1 VSGKVI
7 IKYHLG
13 AEDGD
18 EENSGNSGS
27 SFGFARGHLIPDLN
41 SKTLPEYSSEHYTF
55 SKSHSLLKILLRSPL
70 TLPKQEMLPKKR
82 TLQSRTYPA
91 GGRELLPSKIQ
102 GFKTSTFSFLM
113 APL

>member
-1 VSGKVI
+1 LINAPEEKGICTGTTCTTKQLLYNFDASICPNCVSGKVI

-18 EENSGNSGS
+18 EENSGNGS

-55 SKSHSLLKILLRSPL
+55 SKSHS
-70 TLPKQEMLPKKR
+70 
-82 TLQSRTYPA
+82 
-91 GGRELLPSKIQ
+91 PSKYY
-102 GFKTSTFSFLM
+102 SEAL
-113 APL
+113 